1 MAEPIEFL
9 QVEIEKIRPYE
20 NNAKVHSQDQIDRIA
35 KSIQEFGFV
44 SPCLIDRENNLIAG
58 HGRLMAAQQIGLLKV
73 PCVFV
78 EGLTDVQKK
87 AYILADNKLAEF
99 STWDADLLNQ
109 ELQDISEINLD
120 FAGLELEEMELNFED
135 GYFGDERQRTN
146 NAYNLDI
153 AKRMQATDDF
163 WQMPVIE
170 NDGYTPEKLIGFNYA
185 KTSKEKS
192 AGIHFFLDDYQFER
206 IWNDPQK
213 YVDILKE
220 YDCILSPDFSLY
232 IDMPMPMKI
241 WNTYRSRMI
250 GQYYQSCGI
259 RVIPTISWAEKETY
273 KFCFLGIPKGSIV
286 AISTI
291 GVKDSREALNIW
303 CDGMYAMIKKIR
315 PSKILVYGGMIDFDY
330 GNIEVAYYDNDV
342 LQRWKDD

>member
-1 MAEPIEFL
+1 MAEPIKFL

-44 SPCLIDRENNLIAG
+44 SPCLIDKENNLIAG
-58 HGRLMAAQQIGLLKV
+58 HGRLMAAQQIGMQKV

-78 EGLTDVQKK
+78 EGLTEVQKK

-109 ELQDISEINLD
+109 ELQNISEINLD

-185 KTSKEKS
+185 KTSKEKN

-206 IWNDPQK
+206 VWNDPQK